1 MFSKYLGFWNMKVVM
16 NIELHIRFDASL
28 PGSDLYHF
36 TYLHM
41 LLQWCCQKIFWHID
55 IYDTLERR

>member
-1 MFSKYLGFWNMKVVM
+1 MKVVM

-41 LLQWCCQKIFWHID
+41 LLQWFCQKIFWHID
-55 IYDTLERR
+55 SYDTLERR